1 MALQK
6 VVAPGRDFVVT
17 PGVRFRGVPFI
28 MRRFRSRV
36 VTDLDKSYVQMWV
49 ETKKTNKQ
57 GLHCKLEKF
66 SARLW
71 FNIIKWCHPKMV
83 TPGSG
88 RPS

>member
-6 VVAPGRDFVVT
+6 VVAPGRDFMVISET
-17 PGVRFRGVPFI
+17 GFHGVPFI
-28 MRRFRSRV
+28 MRRFCSGV
-36 VTDLDKSYVQMWV
+36 VTDLDKSYVQMQV

-57 GLHCKLEKF
+57 GLHKLEKF

-71 FNIIKWCHPKMV
+71 FHIIIWCHPKMV
-83 TPGSG
+83 SPGSG